1 MATTLS
7 ENSIAGDLLIYEQL
21 FHKAYPNFKSMDP
34 DTLLRQMI
42 ADGVIQMDGLVEKAH
57 SIVGNIERVSTK
69 GQDHAD
75 GSDSKKCITRLL
87 TEPGKADRRVGKI
100 TNLTHKRG
108 VLRGVVAETY
118 SKTVHYYRIPAGEY
132 DNLKSI
138 CVYFNDD
145 GTPKDDGKWSKFKC
159 NTFEESCL

>member
-7 ENSIAGDLLIYEQL
+7 KNSIAGDLLIYEEL
-21 FHKAYPNFKSMDP
+21 FHRAYPKFKSMDP
-34 DTLLRQMI
+34 DTLLRRMI
-42 ADGVIQMDGLVEKAH
+42 KDGVVQMDALVEKAH
-57 SIVGNIERVSTK
+57 SVVGKIKRVSTK

-75 GSDSKKCITRLL
+75 GSDSKKCITRLQS
-87 TEPGKADRRVGKI
+87 EKGKAHRRVGKI

-108 VLRGVVAETY
+108 VLRGVIAETA

-132 DNLKSI
+132 DNLSSI
-138 CVYFNDD
+138 CVYFNVD
-145 GTPKDDGKWSKFKC
+145 GSIKDDNKWSKFKC